1 MAVEWLGHL
10 CMKHLPRSSTKC
22 QSRVPLPPDS
32 ARGPDARETVPG
44 LTAVMTLWY
53 TQTRA
58 HGVQEDSRSSVPPLS
73 YVAGLLCVLSEVA
86 AAGNLLGSSG
96 STSLLVLLLLENHL
110 C

>member
-1 MAVEWLGHL
+1 MSIT
-10 CMKHLPRSSTKC
+10 C
-22 QSRVPLPPDS
+22 LPPTLLE
-32 ARGPDARETVPG
+32 GPDAQETVPG

-73 YVAGLLCVLSEVA
+73 YVVGLLYVLSEVP
-86 AAGNLLGSSG
+86 AAGNLLVSSG